1 MNAKLL
7 LKKALSYFP
16 TKLPTGMS
24 EFEAWSNDIIELTGP
39 LAEPTSLKFAL
50 ADMILRIGPLKNDK
64 YQTIPGSVPKNY
76 FVQALRKIASSQIA
90 SGVLH
95 QIKVDQEAAQK
106 AAAEKAQA
114 EATAATTEATSQ
126 NEQQVSNP

>member
-1 MNAKLL
+1 MKLRQFV
-7 LKKALSYFP
+7 KKALSYFP
-16 TKLPTGMS
+16 SRLPTGMT
-24 EFEAWSNDIIELTGP
+24 EFETWSNDIIELTGP
-39 LAEPTSLKFAL
+39 LAEATSLKFAL

-64 YQTIPGSVPKNY
+64 YQTLPGSVPKNY

-106 AAAEKAQA
+106 AAAEKTQA
-114 EATAATTEATSQ
+114 EATAATPEASTS
-126 NEQQVSNP
+126 EQVPNT